1 MAYGICQNKYGT
13 NKCQLAVDKVVQ
25 EYQGEPVCKSCGK
38 KLKPVSPPSPPGGFL
53 EWIKEHKRPL
63 FLALI
68 AILLIGGGV
77 FLWKSC
83 EQNSGSSDPMKD
95 GGVDTTQIDT
105 TATCLP
111 DSGGNKTDVSKEG
124 GSDDP
129 RPVGPE
135 PDGIRSVFGGKATY
149 DVNARIINVKG
160 TLTLTDSEGE
170 VITLHKGDVIRGV
183 NVKGGN
189 TMTQGEYVVNG
200 ESKLFTG
207 EVPL

>member
-1 MAYGICQNKYGT
+1 MAYGICQNKYET

-38 KLKPVSPPSPPGGFL
+38 KLKPVSPPPPPGGFL

-63 FLALI
+63 LI
-68 AILLIGGGV
+68 AIIAVLLIGGGV
-77 FLWKSC
+77 LLWKSC
-83 EQNSGSSDPMKD
+83 ELKSKPSIEP
-95 GGVDTTQIDT
+95 GVDTTQVDT
-105 TATCLP
+105 TVTHLP
-111 DSGGNKTDVSKEG
+111 DNNGSNTDKNESNESITNQTG
-124 GSDDP
+124 IN
-129 RPVGPE
+129 GPE

-149 DVNARIINVKG
+149 DADARIINVTG